1 MPVSS
6 IHHYILLSLSDEQT
20 RCRDRVCCVTKH
32 TTLEGRHRQSSG
44 EQNTIHTAYP
54 PQLWSA
60 WGQRALF
67 VGRSGVES
75 SGGQGLTGR
84 TGENSVYITGL
95 PGRGLR
101 TRELASTFG

>member
-1 MPVSS
+1 M
-6 IHHYILLSLSDEQT
+6 
-20 RCRDRVCCVTKH
+20 
-32 TTLEGRHRQSSG
+32 QSSG
-44 EQNTIHTAYP
+44 EQNTVHTAYQP

-84 TGENSVYITGL
+84 TRENSVYITGL